1 MRDGSLRYGLT
12 NGVGAALIGVLALM
26 IGGVFA
32 PISRGTTTAEAVVAA
47 VTIRGLIAYLGLFVS
62 LGLAYYAGGQTER
75 QRLAT
80 WTQAPDDLAAQQ
92 MNRDPFHW
100 GVTGAIVM
108 LCYWFVT
115 TVYAYLFPGTPA
127 PTGVKNDAFQMA
139 LQHAIYGLVLV
150 FLGAGFGVF
159 GGRMAF
165 TRRVMSRLVMTPKPA
180 PLPALRV
187 EVAPLLPAPEP
198 EGAPSANGATPEQ
211 PAEITN
217 PSSAA
222 SE

>member
-12 NGVGAALIGVLALM
+12 NGVGAALIGLLALM

-32 PISRGTTTAEAVVAA
+32 PISKGTTSADAVVVA

-80 WTQAPDDLAAQQ
+80 GTQEPGDQGAEQVK
-92 MNRDPFHW
+92 RDPYGAAF
-100 GVTGAIVM
+100 TGAIVL

-115 TVYAYLFPGTPA
+115 TIYSYIFPATPA
-127 PTGVKNDAFQMA
+127 LKGVATNGLQT
-139 LQHAIYGLVLV
+139 LEQHAIYGVILVL
-150 FLGAGFGVF
+150 LGAGMASL
-159 GGRMAF
+159 GGRTAF
-165 TRRVMSRLVMTPKPA
+165 TRRMMSRLVMAPKPA
-180 PLPALRV
+180 PVPALRV
-187 EVAPLLPAPEP
+187 EVAPLLPASEP

-217 PSSAA
+217 PSSTAA
-222 SE
+222 E